1 MYLFDILL
9 ETQKENVMKS
19 SYKAVIIGGG
29 IVGASVLYHLAK
41 LGWPEVALI
50 ERAELTAGSTW
61 HAAAGFHALNGDPNI
76 AALQDYTI
84 NLYKEIEAESGQ
96 DVGLHMTGGI
106 NFATDPARWEAL
118 QAGWATFQAI
128 GVKTARLMNR
138 EEISD
143 LMCGVIK
150 TDDILGG
157 LYDSNEGYLDPNG
170 ATHAFAKAA
179 KMRGADIILR
189 NRVLELNQR
198 GDGTWD
204 VVTEQGTIHTENVI
218 NAAGLWAKQVG
229 LMAGVDLPVTPME
242 HHYLITDK
250 VKTLENFPV
259 EMPVAVDLDGF
270 TYTRQERDGLLLG
283 VYEKNPKHWN
293 MDGAPWDYGMELI
306 PENLDRI
313 EAELSIGFERYPD
326 LAHTGIRKWVNG
338 AFTFAPDGNPLV
350 GPVGPRGYWVAC
362 GVMAGFSQGGGV
374 GKSLAE
380 WMIHGAADADI
391 YGMDIGRFGLHQ
403 SNKEYI
409 RQTTAQFYARRF
421 VMTFPNEQLPAGRP
435 LRTPGAYRDMT
446 DAGARW
452 SVGWGLEVPL
462 YFAPSPEFTE
472 PGTLRRSTAFPIVAQ
487 ECQAVETAAGLLDI
501 TGFSRYEISGAGA
514 KEWLDNLLA
523 CRLPEAGKIK
533 LAPMLA
539 QDGRLKGDLTCFN
552 WGDGCYW
559 LMGSYYL
566 RAFHMRWFKEHMG
579 KDVQISDISDDISGF
594 SLNGPK
600 AREILQRVA
609 DTDLSNLKMMGCQ
622 TADLGLLRVKVARL
636 SLSGEQAYEINC
648 KASEHASLR
657 RLLLTNG
664 ADLGL
669 QEIGFNAM
677 LSMRLEKSIGIWNAE
692 FTQGYTPKMTGL
704 DRWIAWDKGDFIGK
718 NAAQAAAKPT
728 RVLCMLEVD
737 ADTADATGFEP
748 VWQGDKLVG
757 ITTSGGYGHRLKRS
771 YAMALLDQ
779 DAAQIGTNLSVHV
792 MGEKRGAT
800 VIHMSPYDPKGLK
813 MRC

>member
-1 MYLFDILL
+1 
-9 ETQKENVMKS
+9 MKS
-19 SYKAVIIGGG
+19 TYRAVVIGGG

-41 LGWPEVALI
+41 FGWSEVALI

-106 NFATDPARWEAL
+106 NFATNPARWEAL
-118 QAGWATFQAI
+118 KAGWATFQAI
-128 GVKTARLMNR
+128 GVETARLMTQS
-138 EEISD
+138 EISD

-204 VVTEQGTIHTENVI
+204 VITEQGTIHTENII

-250 VKTLENFPV
+250 VKSLENLPGELPV
-259 EMPVAVDLDGF
+259 TVDLDGF

-283 VYEKNPKHWN
+283 VYEQNPQHWN
-293 MDGAPWDYGMELI
+293 MDGAPWDYGMDLI

-313 EAELSIGFERYPD
+313 GKELAIGFERYPE
-326 LAHTGIRKWVNG
+326 LEHVGIKKWVNG

-350 GPVGPRGYWVAC
+350 GPVGPRGYWLAC

-380 WMIHGAADADI
+380 WMIHGAPEADI
-391 YGMDIGRFGLHQ
+391 YGMDVARFGLHQ

-435 LRTPGAYRDMT
+435 LRTAGAYRDMT

-452 SVGWGLEVPL
+452 GVGWGLEIPL
-462 YFAPSPEFTE
+462 YFAPTPAFTE
-472 PGTLRRSTAFPIVAQ
+472 PGTLRRSTAFPIVAA
-487 ECQAVETAAGLLDI
+487 ECQAVENATGLLDI
-501 TGFSRYEISGAGA
+501 SGFSRYEISGAGA
-514 KEWLDNLLA
+514 KEWLNNLLA
-523 CRLPEAGKIK
+523 CKLPAEGRVK

-539 QDGRLKGDLTCFN
+539 EDGRLKGDLTCFN
-552 WGDGCYW
+552 WGDGRYW

-566 RAFHMRWFKEHMG
+566 RAFHMRWFKDHMA
-579 KDVQISDISDDISGF
+579 KDVHISDISDATVGF

-600 AREILQRVA
+600 AREILETVS
-609 DTDLSNLKMMGCQ
+609 DTDLSNLKMMQCQ
-622 TADLGLLRVKVARL
+622 NADIGLFRVKIARL
-636 SLSGEQAYEINC
+636 SLSGELAYEINC
-648 KASEHASLR
+648 QSGEHAELR
-657 RLLLTNG
+657 KTLMAAG

-669 QEIGFNAM
+669 REVGFMAM
-677 LSMRLEKSIGIWNAE
+677 MSLRLEKSIGIWNGE
-692 FTQGYTPKMTGL
+692 YTQGYTPAMTGL

-718 NAAQAAAKPT
+718 EAAQIAPPPKRILT
-728 RVLCMLEVD
+728 MIEVD
-737 ADTADATGFEP
+737 ADDADCTGFEP
-748 VWQGDKLVG
+748 VWQGEGRVG
-757 ITTSGGYGHRLKRS
+757 ITTTGGYGHRLRRS
-771 YAMALLDQ
+771 FAMALIDTAQ
-779 DAAQIGTNLSVHV
+779 AAIGTELQVHV
-792 MGEKRGAT
+792 MGEPRPAK
-800 VIHMSPYDPKGLK
+800 VIPMSPYDPKGNK
-813 MRC
+813 MRL